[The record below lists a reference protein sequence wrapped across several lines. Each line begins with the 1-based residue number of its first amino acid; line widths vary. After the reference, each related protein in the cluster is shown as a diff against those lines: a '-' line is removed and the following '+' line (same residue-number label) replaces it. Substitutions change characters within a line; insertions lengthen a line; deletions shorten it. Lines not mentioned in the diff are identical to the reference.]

1 MIDMSKLIRGTKEEI
16 QDIDRKMWSGRK
28 YNKDETKEIKTDKE
42 ELNKMEKIRVRERN
56 KREENQTHNWNKY
69 DRKN

>member
-28 YNKDETKEIKTDKE
+28 CNKDETKEIKTDKE
-42 ELNKMEKIRVRERN
+42 GLNKMKKIRVRERN
-56 KREENQTHNWNKY
+56 KREENQTQLK
-69 DRKN
+69 